1 MMSESS
7 KINWYGL
14 SDQSAVVEFGKL
26 LKQIR
31 LNANMTQE
39 ALAQKSGLDRSTI
52 SQLENGRAATI
63 LTLVQVLRALQK
75 LELLEGFVEEKVSP
89 ILALKT
95 QGKERQR
102 ASARK
107 DNGE

>member
-1 MMSESS
+1 MPKSS
-7 KINWYGL
+7 IINWYGL
-14 SDQSAVVEFGKL
+14 SDQSAVVELGKL

-31 LNANMTQE
+31 LNTNMTQE

-75 LELLEGFVEEKVSP
+75 LELMENFVEEKISP
-89 ILALKT
+89 IKALKT
-95 QGKERQR
+95 LGKERQR
-102 ASARK
+102 ASTRK
-107 DNGE
+107 DDGD